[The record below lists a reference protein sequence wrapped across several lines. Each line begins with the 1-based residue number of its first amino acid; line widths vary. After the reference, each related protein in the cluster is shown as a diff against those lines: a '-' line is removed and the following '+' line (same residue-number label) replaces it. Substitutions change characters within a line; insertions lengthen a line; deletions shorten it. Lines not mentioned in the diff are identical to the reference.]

1 MTSEKKIRINLEI
14 ETEYNNALLNNG
26 SLLNKKILEILKKNK
41 LCYTVTAGYL
51 KPSKNPRI
59 VDAEF
64 N

>member
-14 ETEYNNALLNNG
+14 ETEYNNELLNNG
-26 SLLNKKILEILKKNK
+26 SLLNKKIIEILKKNHLSYK
-41 LCYTVTAGYL
+41 VTAGVL
-51 KPSKNPRI
+51 KPSKNPTI

>member
-14 ETEYNNALLNNG
+14 ETEYNNELLNNG
-26 SLLNKKILEILKKNK
+26 SLLNKKIIEILNKNK
-41 LCYTVTAGYL
+41 LSYKVTAGVL
-51 KPSKNPRI
+51 KPSKNPTI